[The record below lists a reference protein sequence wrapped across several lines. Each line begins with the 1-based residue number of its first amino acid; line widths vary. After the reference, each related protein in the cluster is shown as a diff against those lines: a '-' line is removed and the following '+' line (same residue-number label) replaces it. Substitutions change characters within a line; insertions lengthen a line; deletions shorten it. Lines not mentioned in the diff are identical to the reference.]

1 MTDEAML
8 NPDIE
13 TQITW
18 NFKGDNYR
26 FSLHFYKDD
35 LDSAILTS
43 LEVNQDSRR
52 CGIGTQ
58 IMDYVENF
66 ARHREFKRIFLK
78 ILNINRNT
86 WLHQWYLK
94 QGYVFHE
101 EDTSGIWLRKDI

>member
-1 MTDEAML
+1 ML

-35 LDSAILTS
+35 LDSIILTC
-43 LEVNQDSRR
+43 LKVDQDSQRQ
-52 CGIGTQ
+52 GIGTQ
-58 IMDYVENF
+58 IMEYAENF
-66 ARHREFKRIFLK
+66 ARCREFKRIFLK
-78 ILNINRNT
+78 MRNIDKNT